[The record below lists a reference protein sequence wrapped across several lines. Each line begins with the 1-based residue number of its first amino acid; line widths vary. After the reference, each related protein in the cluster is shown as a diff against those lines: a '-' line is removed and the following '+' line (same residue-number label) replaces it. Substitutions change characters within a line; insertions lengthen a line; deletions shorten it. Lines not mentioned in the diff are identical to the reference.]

1 MKPTVRSIA
10 EMAGVSRGT
19 VSRVLNNQPNV
30 NPKVRARVQKNIE
43 ETGYRPTTAAS
54 SVLVRIGVIVPF
66 WHDDYFTRQTMEGIR
81 RAQKLLRPQEVE
93 LLVCQMHSRSDEE
106 YIRRCEELAQQ
117 GIHGLALNASDNYL
131 IHAEIDSLTQR
142 GIKVVTYNSDLV
154 DSQRVF
160 HVGQDLIKSG
170 RIAAGLMARSVSPK
184 EHVLIVGGNLDFYS
198 HRRRIDGYIERMREL
213 GYPDSS
219 YTLVES
225 LEDEQMT
232 YSLVHDCL
240 THHPDLRGIFMA
252 GESVKGCL
260 RALQHRT
267 SPLTLICNDLTPI
280 NRKELKNGRID
291 FVIEQDFPGQIYEAL
306 VVLGQMLLY
315 HRPIRRTIRYVNT
328 TIITTEALL

>member
-30 NPKVRARVQKNIE
+30 NPKVRARVQKIIE
-43 ETGYRPTTAAS
+43 ETGYRTPVEPS
-54 SVLVRIGVIVPF
+54 SALIRIGIIVPF
-66 WHDDYFTRQTMEGIR
+66 WQDDYFTRQTMEGIQ
-81 RAQKLLRPQEVE
+81 RAQKMIRPQEIS
-93 LLVCQMHSRSDEE
+93 LLIRQMHSRSDEE
-106 YIRRCEELAQQ
+106 YIRVCEELAAQDIQ
-117 GIHGLALNASDNYL
+117 GLALNASDNYL

-154 DSQRVF
+154 QSQRVF

-184 EHVLIVGGNLDFYS
+184 EHVLIVGGNLEFYS
-198 HRRRIDGYIERMREL
+198 HRRRIDGYIQRMREL

-225 LEDEQMT
+225 MEDEQMT
-232 YSLVHDCL
+232 YSLVRDCL
-240 THHPDLRGIFMA
+240 EHHPDLRGIFMA
-252 GESVKGCL
+252 GESIKGCIK
-260 RALQHRT
+260 ALQHWT
-267 SPLTLICNDLTPI
+267 APLTLITNDLTPI
-280 NRKELKNGRID
+280 ARRELKNGRID

-306 VVLGQMLLY
+306 IVLAQMLLY
-315 HRPIRRTIRYVNT
+315 HRPIRRTIRYVDT
-328 TIITTEALL
+328 SIITREVLV